1 MMTYKE
7 AEFKA
12 RILKAMAHPVRLII
26 VDLLR
31 EGELSFSELKEKFP
45 FDKSTISKHLAIL
58 RDVGIVSSR
67 RQGMDMVYKLEIPC
81 ALDFLEC
88 ATRVLEESIERQCSC
103 LWGTGGER

>member
-1 MMTYKE
+1 MTYKE

-12 RILKAMAHPVRLII
+12 RVLKAMAHPVRLII

-31 EGELSFSELKEKFP
+31 EGELPFSELKEKFP

-67 RQGMDMVYKLEIPC
+67 RQGLDMVYKLEIPC

-88 ATRVLEESIERQCSC
+88 ATRVLEESIEKQCSC
-103 LWGTGGER
+103 LWGAGGER